1 MSKTDI
7 NKYLK
12 DLGNTLKQIREERG
26 ISEKEMTDVM
36 RLPEIASKVIDNGKL
51 SLTLLSLIHLS
62 DFLDIPLKE
71 LLPDPAD
78 LAD

>member
-1 MSKTDI
+1 MSTTDI

-26 ISEKEMTDVM
+26 ISEKEMTEVM

-62 DFLDIPLKE
+62 DFLDIPIKE
-71 LLPDPAD
+71 LLPDPTD